1 MGQVPMTF
9 IRAPYVVSVEDG
21 VEVVAQVDGRIVAV
35 RYGNQLALA
44 FHPELDADRQVH
56 SLFIEAVEAYLHGS
70 QQRHSA

>member
-1 MGQVPMTF
+1 MTF

-21 VEVVAQVDGRIVAV
+21 VEVLAQVDGRIVAV

-44 FHPELDADRQVH
+44 FHPELDADQQVH
-56 SLFIEAVEAYLHGS
+56 RLFIEAVEAYLHGS